1 MMIDH
6 RPTVTSAVDR
16 ERITAMVTAT
26 ADLIW
31 NLSDRWAD
39 EREYEDIADYAVPIK
54 AALPAG
60 FELLRMK
67 KRPFGFEFS
76 IGTGAVYLVAATA
89 QGLSWRRR
97 PKGGK

>member
-1 MMIDH
+1 MIDR

-16 ERITAMVTAT
+16 ERITAMVTAN

-39 EREYEDIADYAVPIK
+39 EREFEDIADYAVPIK
-54 AALPAG
+54 AAFPA
-60 FELLRMK
+60 
-67 KRPFGFEFS
+67 GFEFS

-89 QGLSWRRR
+89 KGLSWRRR

>member
-1 MMIDH
+1 MIDH
-6 RPTVTSAVDR
+6 SPTVTSAVDR
-16 ERITAMVTAT
+16 ERITAMVTAH

-39 EREYEDIADYAVPIK
+39 EREFEDIADYAVPIK
-54 AALPAG
+54 AAFPAG

-89 QGLSWRRR
+89 RGLSWRRR
-97 PKGGK
+97 PEGGK

>member
-1 MMIDH
+1 MIDQ
-6 RPTVTSAVDR
+6 RPTVTLAVDR
-16 ERITAMVTAT
+16 ERITAMVTVN
-26 ADLIW
+26 ADLLW

-39 EREYEDIADYAVPIK
+39 EREFEDIADYAEPIK

-89 QGLSWRRR
+89 KGLAWRRLQ
-97 PKGGK
+97 KGGK

>member
-1 MMIDH
+1 MIDH

-16 ERITAMVTAT
+16 ERITAMVTAN
-26 ADLIW
+26 ADLLW

-39 EREYEDIADYAVPIK
+39 EREFEAIADYAEPIK
-54 AALPAG
+54 AALPDG

-76 IGTGAVYLVAATA
+76 IGTGAIYLVAETA
-89 QGLSWRRR
+89 KGLAWRRLQ
-97 PKGGK
+97 KESK